1 MVAKISI
8 YDSYMEFKNPIWS
21 FVRSFNAHRKLM
33 QQFQLLTLYTTYGIL
48 VPYMVLTWS
57 IYGSY
62 MVHIWFLYGPYM
74 VLKCFLHGSGMFLTW
89 LLPCP
94 LKVITTKPL
103 WLDTWWLHDP
113 YMVLTC
119 FFDGSYMVPTCFSHD
134 PNMVHIRLLQ
144 KTFVISYMILTWST
158 NGSYKIHT

>member
-1 MVAKISI
+1 MSCFHPGLTFLGNHIQEPYMVPYRPYKIFLYDLAMVAKISI
-8 YDSYMEFKNPIWS
+8 YDSYMASKNPIWS
-21 FVRSFNAHRKLM
+21 FVRSFNAHTKLM

-57 IYGSY
+57 KYGSYMVHIWFLYGSY

-74 VLKCFLHGSGMFLTW
+74 VLKCFLYGSGMFLTW

-103 WLDTWWLHDP
+103 
-113 YMVLTC
+113 
-119 FFDGSYMVPTCFSHD
+119 
-134 PNMVHIRLLQ
+134 
-144 KTFVISYMILTWST
+144 
-158 NGSYKIHT
+158 